1 MYHQHQVPYE
11 RIKLPIYYK
20 YPINTVENT
29 LQKLLKKRHLPSSTL
44 YTVENTIHM
53 KPPWQWQVY
62 LQVSLWDAAR
72 NAHAR
77 KADEGQPLAEK
88 PRVSNGSH
96 KMSHIFTRPGKHTK
110 IELENGHWN
119 SGFTMIYPSTMVD
132 LSISFFVCLPEG
144 RSWKLIGHPDIP
156 TNPSKSE
163 KKKRLTCAP

>member
-44 YTVENTIHM
+44 YTCENTIHM

-96 KMSHIFTRPGKHTK
+96 KMSIFLPGLVNIQKSNWK
-110 IELENGHWN
+110 MAIE
-119 SGFTMIYPSTMVD
+119 IVD
-132 LSISFFVCLPEG
+132 LPWFTHPQWWIFPVRFLYVYQRVDPE
-144 RSWKLIGHPDIP
+144 SSLDIQIFQRIRR
-156 TNPSKSE
+156 NLKRKSG
-163 KKKRLTCAP
+163 